1 MFKKHRISF
10 ENTSES
16 ESTWLITLSDVLTLL
31 LIFFIMFAFLT
42 KNMKASVAPL
52 INANEQIQ
60 KKDNSESNTYE
71 KLEEIEIQMNNAL
84 RDLNMEDYIDI
95 QNTGNELIIL
105 IKEKISFKSAEAN
118 LLPESEPV
126 LDKIAVILK
135 TNPGLDAEINGH
147 TDNIPIK
154 TLIYPSNWELSV
166 ARATSVLK
174 YFINK
179 HSIEP
184 SRLSI
189 KGNAEQRPLVEND
202 TPEHR
207 MQNRRVEIRI
217 SERKKQVK
225 LKLF

>member
-1 MFKKHRISF
+1 VLKKQRISL

-31 LIFFIMFAFLT
+31 LIFFMMFAFLT
-42 KNMKASVAPL
+42 KNMKSSIVRDV
-52 INANEQIQ
+52 NADEQIQ
-60 KKDNSESNTYE
+60 KKENTELNSFE
-71 KLEEIEIQMNNAL
+71 KLEEIKTQMDNAL

-95 QNTGNELIIL
+95 QKNGNELIIS
-105 IKEKISFKSAEAN
+105 IKEKISFESGNAT

-135 TNPGLDAEINGH
+135 TSPELDAEINGH
-147 TDNIPIK
+147 TDNIPIN
-154 TLIYPSNWELSV
+154 TSTYPSNWELSM
-166 ARATSVLK
+166 ARAISVLK

-189 KGNAEQRPLVEND
+189 KGNADQRPLVKND

-207 MQNRRVEIRI
+207 MQNRRVEIKI
-217 SERKKQVK
+217 SEKNNNYFRQT
-225 LKLF
+225 

>member
-1 MFKKHRISF
+1 MLKKQRISL

-31 LIFFIMFAFLT
+31 LIFFMMFAFLT
-42 KNMKASVAPL
+42 KNMKSSIVRDV
-52 INANEQIQ
+52 NADEQIQ
-60 KKDNSESNTYE
+60 KKENTELNSFE
-71 KLEEIEIQMNNAL
+71 KLEEIKTQMDNAL

-95 QNTGNELIIL
+95 QKNGNELIIS
-105 IKEKISFKSAEAN
+105 IKEKISFESGNAT

-135 TNPGLDAEINGH
+135 TSPELDAEINGH
-147 TDNIPIK
+147 TDNIPIN
-154 TLIYPSNWELSV
+154 TSTYPSNWELSM
-166 ARATSVLK
+166 ARAISVLK

-189 KGNAEQRPLVEND
+189 KGNADQRPLVKND

-207 MQNRRVEIRI
+207 MQNRRVEIKI
-217 SERKKQVK
+217 SEKNNNYFRQT
-225 LKLF
+225 